1 MHRFLTEL
9 GSLTPCAGLQPPVTT
24 YCFSCLLMDNE
35 LFYYLLARR
44 IPADKLSIFK
54 DIQHTQKKLKQPTQE
69 LQLSFKM
76 RANRRYMGMVP
87 PLQTCKFQML
97 LDMWLYNSSCW
108 FSVSFKPHNVSLW
121 SPAFLLYESVNLLL
135 PFFFFYW
142 NLWESKCRIWSLKLL
157 HHVAK

>member
-76 RANRRYMGMVP
+76 RADRRYMGMVP
-87 PLQTCKFQML
+87 PLQTCKFQKL

-135 PFFFFYW
+135 PFFFF
-142 NLWESKCRIWSLKLL
+142 LLKS
-157 HHVAK
+157 VGE

>member
-24 YCFSCLLMDNE
+24 SFFSCLLMDDE

-76 RANRRYMGMVP
+76 RADRRYMGMVP
-87 PLQTCKFQML
+87 PLQTCKFQKL

-108 FSVSFKPHNVSLW
+108 FSVSFKPHNVCLW
-121 SPAFLLYESVNLLL
+121 SPAFLLYESVNVLL
-135 PFFFFYW
+135 PFFFF
-142 NLWESKCRIWSLKLL
+142 LLKS
-157 HHVAK
+157 VGE